1 MTKLKESNLIF
12 TFDDS
17 WSHVIKFDEKNS
29 SIYDEYMKNNL
40 EGSKAVDFVGI
51 KDEKTLYFI
60 DVKNQRNGNE
70 QIECEK
76 QKLNDIGQKV
86 RDSLALIIGIN
97 CTDNSSED
105 FKAYKRLLCCDKP
118 NIKVILWNENDWVK
132 VSKRLQRKNN
142 TLTRQL
148 KEKFS
153 WLTELVDI
161 DNTEQYDSQY
171 YGFTVAT
178 D

>member
-1 MTKLKESNLIF
+1 MAEFIESDLKF
-12 TFDDS
+12 TFDDDS
-17 WSHVIKFDEKNS
+17 WSHVIKFDERES
-29 SIYDEYMKNNL
+29 SIYKQMKDNL

-60 DVKNQRNGNE
+60 EVKNQRNGNE
-70 QIECEK
+70 QIEGEY
-76 QKLNDIGQKV
+76 QKLNDVEQKV

-97 CTDNSSED
+97 CTDNFSED

-132 VSKRLQRKNN
+132 VSKRQQRKNN

-161 DNTEQYDSQY
+161 DNTEQYDSQS